1 MVITRIGP
9 LSLAKIAGVLYAAI
23 GLVVGAIVALVAVAG
38 LAGGAEAGSAV
49 LGSALGLGAIVLLP
63 ILYGGLGFVVTL
75 IGAALFNLAAGFVG
89 GVEIDVK

>member
-9 LSLAKIAGVLYAAI
+9 MSLAKIAGTLYAAI
-23 GLVVGAIVALVAVAG
+23 GLFIGLVVALFA
-38 LAGGAEAGSAV
+38 LAGADFGGGANGAV